1 MIQLSQINGQSE
13 VPLYRQ
19 LYEGLRDSILAGA
32 LKDGDRLPP
41 TRDLALQLSLNRATV
56 SAAYALLEEDG
67 LVNGQVGRGSFVQ
80 NKPQK
85 DTREISFSTSRPAE
99 ELFPLDEVR

>member
-1 MIQLSQINGQSE
+1 MIQLPQINGQSE

-41 TRDLALQLSLNRATV
+41 TRDLALQLNLNRATV

-67 LVNGQVGRGSFVQ
+67 LVNGQVGRGS
-80 NKPQK
+80 
-85 DTREISFSTSRPAE
+85 
-99 ELFPLDEVR
+99 